1 MQLFAYPRTF
11 MGPAR
16 TSKTKG
22 NSCVRATATKIKVRK
37 NGDGSFLPIHKSLW
51 ARHAPATKK
60 GKSCVG
66 AAKLQKT
73 EVRKNGDDS
82 FFPMHKSL
90 WVRHAPA
97 PKRDKK
103 KEEKTQMKKQLHAK
117 SIQCSQAVT
126 HPSTDWT
133 QRCLTSV
140 IGRELVCS
148 AWYGPWLSRGVSFGL
163 LQAHGSL
170 LG

>member
-1 MQLFAYPRTF
+1 MCTRYSYKNKSEEEWRRQLFAYSQIFVGSARTSDKKRKILCRRRKATKNRSEEEWRRQLF
-11 MGPAR
+11 PYSQIFVGPAR
-16 TSKTKG
+16 TSAKT
-22 NSCVRATATKIKVRK
+22 R
-37 NGDGSFLPIHKSLW
+37 
-51 ARHAPATKK
+51 
-60 GKSCVG
+60 
-66 AAKLQKT
+66 Q
-73 EVRKNGDDS
+73 
-82 FFPMHKSL
+82 
-90 WVRHAPA
+90 
-97 PKRDKK
+97 K